1 MIKKITVSVS
11 ILALAATFPF
21 SAFAQNVEPIAR
33 PIPYPWPPVR
43 IINVTPGH
51 PLELNS
57 CGKLVVNGR
66 GWARIENFNG
76 SVGISVKG
84 KLAVK
89 KEDLGSVN
97 ISGFNRK
104 HERGSYVVYSGRG
117 TASGNGQDLDL
128 VVFGKAKVQ
137 SKGCGSTNLKGHWEG
152 TYQRFW
158 VIYPEPKPIPLPLP
172 IELTEFEAQALAE

>member
-1 MIKKITVSVS
+1 MIKKITFSAAT
-11 ILALAATFPF
+11 LALAAAFPL
-21 SAFAQNVEPIAR
+21 STFAQSAEAIIR

-43 IINVTPGH
+43 IINVTPGN

-57 CGKLVVNGR
+57 CGKLEVKGR

-76 SVGISVKG
+76 GVEIAVKG

-97 ISGFNRK
+97 INGFNRK
-104 HERGSYVVYSGRG
+104 HVRGNYIVYSGRG
-117 TASGNGQDLDL
+117 TAAGNGQDLDII
-128 VVFGKAKVQ
+128 VFGKAKVQ
-137 SKGCGSTNLKGHWEG
+137 SKGCGSTYLKGHWGG

-158 VIYPEPKPIPLPLP
+158 IAYPEPKPIPLPLP
-172 IELTEFEAQALAE
+172 IELQELGVEVLVD